1 MAAMSIIVVWGPDL
15 FSEGG
20 LVGRDPTLDANVR
33 VQGGATPNLGG
44 WGREKSWWIIGTA
57 LAVYAWSEAALK

>member
-1 MAAMSIIVVWGPDL
+1 MSIIVVWGPDL

-44 WGREKSWWIIGTA
+44 WGREKS
-57 LAVYAWSEAALK
+57 